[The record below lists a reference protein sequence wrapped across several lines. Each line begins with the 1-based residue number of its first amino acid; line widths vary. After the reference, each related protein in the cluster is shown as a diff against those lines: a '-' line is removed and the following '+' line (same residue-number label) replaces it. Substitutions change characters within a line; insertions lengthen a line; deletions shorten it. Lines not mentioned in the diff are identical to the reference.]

1 MPGQTDEDG
10 GAGIGY
16 GSGGPR
22 GPQGPVGA
30 TGTGTPDSTKS
41 PLAVKHMLIRFLDT
55 DLLPGVSYQYKVAVK
70 VRNPNFG
77 KKKDVA
83 DEKLAEVE
91 FINSPYFQCKQ
102 TLKVPAES
110 YMYAGSTKEY
120 EKRVTDMIDDVKKA
134 NPDKDRNGIAPDRL
148 SKLFELREVRDGKRA
163 VVQMQ
168 RWVYS
173 TTFNNEEERI
183 GAWVQADVPVAPGE
197 YIGRRTL
204 VEIPLWKAAQG
215 RYQLTPPT
223 KPLVTYWPT
232 NVTSP
237 PGRPVDFRTRHV
249 LMDFEGGKASAS
261 IDGRTVSDDAAT
273 ELLILRDDGK
283 LEVRKELAD
292 ATTPE
297 RMVRD
302 KNWKEWI
309 AEVRKHS
316 DGHGHSTAP
325 GGFDPGRG
333 GPGGGPGGPPG
344 GQRD

>member
-1 MPGQTDEDG
+1 
-10 GAGIGY
+10 
-16 GSGGPR
+16 
-22 GPQGPVGA
+22 
-30 TGTGTPDSTKS
+30 
-41 PLAVKHMLIRFLDT
+41 MLIRFLDT
-55 DLLPGVSYQYKVAVK
+55 DLLPGVSYQYRVSVK
-70 VRNPNFG
+70 LRNPNFG